1 VIHLTDGKIQTFQR
15 YYRNFNM
22 LQSNLL
28 GVILALTSAALWGSG
43 DFSGGQAARK
53 SHQYQVLLLA
63 ALSGMLVLIA
73 CILLWKEG
81 LPNQSSLFWG
91 ALAGS
96 AGALGMAALYR
107 ALSMG
112 NTASVA
118 PTSAII
124 CATLPVL
131 VGTLTAGLPKPTQ
144 LFGFALA
151 FLGIWFLSKSANAG
165 EKAFKE
171 GMVLALLSGIG
182 FGGFFVFIAQVDKG
196 QVFSPVLVARTI
208 TLCIAFLMLKLRH
221 IPIPKLTSNPV
232 ALVAG
237 VLDTGGN
244 VFYLLAT
251 QFTRLDVAAVLAS
264 LYPAATVFLATIVL
278 KEKVSLAQWIGVS
291 LCLMAVVMITI

>member
-1 VIHLTDGKIQTFQR
+1 
-15 YYRNFNM
+15 
-22 LQSNLL
+22 
-28 GVILALTSAALWGSG
+28 
-43 DFSGGQAARK
+43 
-53 SHQYQVLLLA
+53 
-63 ALSGMLVLIA
+63 
-73 CILLWKEG
+73 
-81 LPNQSSLFWG
+81 
-91 ALAGS
+91 
-96 AGALGMAALYR
+96 
-107 ALSMG
+107 
-112 NTASVA
+112 
-118 PTSAII
+118 
-124 CATLPVL
+124 
-131 VGTLTAGLPKPTQ
+131 
-144 LFGFALA
+144 
-151 FLGIWFLSKSANAG
+151 LGIWFLSKSANAG